1 MRIRDTQCENLV
13 PCLVQAESPS
23 RITIPFQLSLYL
35 SEHLFFPQKSLF
47 KGLFGLSNSHAM
59 LYSLHFKLISLWL
72 SS

>member
-35 SEHLFFPQKSLF
+35 SEHLFFPPEKPLQGVVWF
-47 KGLFGLSNSHAM
+47 K
-59 LYSLHFKLISLWL
+59 
-72 SS
+72 